1 MPLPPSHGDEHY
13 MRRATQD
20 HSYYGF
26 DDRDQEI
33 SFDDE
38 SERDLDRD
46 YGQHT
51 FNDREDERLFSIDHY
66 N

>member
-1 MPLPPSHGDEHY
+1 

-33 SFDDE
+33 SFDDEE